1 MLVPPSTY
9 VNITRA
15 TEIDDY
21 GDEVDD
27 NTTPVALGV
36 PATIGTTR
44 VTGQDPATATPRQ
57 VSALTAVVPAGT
69 GVQTSDRLID
79 LRTGAIYNVVT
90 VNPATAYGYSP
101 DIVLTLEAAG
111 G

>member
-1 MLVPPSTY
+1 MLVPPSTF
-9 VNITRA
+9 VDIARGTQPDA
-15 TEIDDY
+15 Y

-27 NTTPVALGV
+27 NSAPVAIGV
-36 PATIGTTR
+36 PATISTTR
-44 VTGQDPATATPRQ
+44 VTGQNPATTTPRQ

-69 GVQTSDRLID
+69 DVRTSDRLID
-79 LRTGAIYNVVT
+79 RRTGTVYNVVA
-90 VNPATAYGYSP
+90 VNPATGYGYSP

>member
-9 VNITRA
+9 VNISRGTQ
-15 TEIDDY
+15 IDTY

-27 NTTPVALGV
+27 NSAPVAIGV
-36 PATIGTTR
+36 PATISTSR
-44 VTGQDPATATPRQ
+44 VTGQNPATATPRQ

-69 GVQTSDRLID
+69 DVQTSDRLTD
-79 LRTGAIYNVVT
+79 LRSGAVFSVVT
-90 VNPATAYGYSP
+90 VNPATGYGYNP
-101 DIVLTLEAAG
+101 DIVLMLEAVG